1 LQGNLDWQDFGKDVI
16 PNALRTHRVCA
27 HVFPGFWEDIGTVRS
42 YYEVSLR
49 LVSPDAPF
57 KFYDPENPVFT
68 SPRHLPGSRIQDT
81 AITDS
86 IICEGGRISKSRI
99 ANSIIGI
106 RTVIRPDVVVE
117 RSVLMGA
124 DYFEEKP
131 GQGTI
136 PLGIGAGSHISGAI
150 IDKNARIGR
159 NVVIHGDAGHENVE
173 CDQYCIVDGIV
184 VVRRGAVIP
193 DGTRIG

>member
-1 LQGNLDWQDFGKDVI
+1 DFGKHVI
-16 PNALRTHRVCA
+16 PNALSTHRVCA

-42 YYEVSLR
+42 YYEVSMQ
-49 LVSPDAPF
+49 LVSSGGPF
-57 KFYDPENPVFT
+57 KFYDPEHPLFT
-68 SPRHLPGSRIQDT
+68 SPRHLPGSRIQEAT
-81 AITDS
+81 ITDS
-86 IICEGGRISKSRI
+86 IICEGGRISKARI

-106 RTVIRPDVVVE
+106 RTLIRPDVVVE

-124 DYFEEKP
+124 DLFEEKP
-131 GQGTI
+131 EKGTV

-150 IDKNARIGR
+150 IDKNVRIGE
-159 NVVIHGDAGHENVE
+159 NVVIRGDAGQENVE
-173 CDQYCIVDGIV
+173 CDEYCVVDGIV